1 MKSDSDGVI
10 KSGLKNLMK
19 SDHTVVL
26 NEFSISSRSFI
37 ETSEKFD
44 FIKDTSEVSMT
55 PEESD

>member
-37 ETSEKFD
+37 ETSVKLD
-44 FIKDTSEVSMT
+44 FIKDTSEGFYEFREV
-55 PEESD
+55 

>member
-26 NEFSISSRSFI
+26 NEFSISSRLFI
-37 ETSEKFD
+37 ETSVKLD
-44 FIKDTSEVSMT
+44 FIKDTSEGFY
-55 PEESD
+55 